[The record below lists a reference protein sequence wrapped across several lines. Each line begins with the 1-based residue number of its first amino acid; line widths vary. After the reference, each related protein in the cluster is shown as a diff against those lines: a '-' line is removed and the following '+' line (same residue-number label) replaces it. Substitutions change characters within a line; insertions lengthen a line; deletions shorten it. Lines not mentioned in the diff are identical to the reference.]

1 MRPSLR
7 DRVLGP
13 SCCAHRTNC
22 TLDCSHRR
30 YYAARRRRA
39 GRKGET
45 DRPLTCMQCT
55 RLALMHE
62 HLDPRPVLRICK
74 NNRGLGT
81 L

>member
-39 GRKGET
+39 GR
-45 DRPLTCMQCT
+45 T
-55 RLALMHE
+55 RS
-62 HLDPRPVLRICK
+62 PVDLHAVHAP
-74 NNRGLGT
+74 GFDA
-81 L
+81 